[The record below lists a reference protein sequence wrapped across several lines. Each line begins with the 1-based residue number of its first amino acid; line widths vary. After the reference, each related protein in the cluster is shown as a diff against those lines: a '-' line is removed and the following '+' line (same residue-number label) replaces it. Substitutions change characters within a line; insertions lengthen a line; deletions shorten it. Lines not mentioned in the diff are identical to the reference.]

1 MSAPLSQV
9 GMDKALNQLS
19 VPLGQLREE
28 IMVCVLINCKLYNSI
43 DPCHWGFMHVP
54 GFGLLQ
60 SLRSCVSEVIQAID
74 NQLSKQEDLQKKKVW
89 LIFLLSDHF
98 VKFGHM

>member
-1 MSAPLSQV
+1 
-9 GMDKALNQLS
+9 
-19 VPLGQLREE
+19 
-28 IMVCVLINCKLYNSI
+28 
-43 DPCHWGFMHVP
+43 MHVP

-89 LIFLLSDHF
+89 LITSLSDFIILSNFGYMLFPQAYSKCQEIIVCLVVRFHF
-98 VKFGHM
+98 LSLLHSIRSMC